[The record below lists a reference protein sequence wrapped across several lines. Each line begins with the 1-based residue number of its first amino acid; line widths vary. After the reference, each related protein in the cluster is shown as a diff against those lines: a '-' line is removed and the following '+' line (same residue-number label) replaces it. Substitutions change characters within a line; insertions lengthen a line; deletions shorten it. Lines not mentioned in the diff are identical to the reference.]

1 MQLPYLKLALGASI
15 VALAFILYLARY
27 VLSKPQGNETMAR
40 LSRAVQEGALA
51 FLLREYRYVLATVAV
66 LAVGIGVVGSM
77 RPDLPLG
84 WPTSIAF
91 VVGAIASTCAGF
103 LGMYIATRSN
113 ARTTA
118 AAQEGGVKAALDI
131 AISGGAVMG
140 LGVAGIGLLGLVI
153 VYKIFEGEAQIVN
166 GYAMGASLVALF
178 ARSGGGI
185 YTKGADMGADLVGK
199 VEAGIPEDDPRNPAV
214 IADNVGDNVG
224 DVAGLG
230 ADLLESYVE
239 SIIASLAVAAV
250 ISTVTPGSTF
260 VQAFPFMVAA
270 IGTLA
275 SVLGVMYVKKFAQ
288 ANPQQALMNGTYISA
303 ALTIIGILLYA
314 WAFGSDYTLD
324 SVKYSSWGP
333 AVAGILGILAGAVV
347 GFVSEYFTSGK
358 YKPVQDLAAGAQ
370 SGPAIAVTGGTAVGM
385 QSTAL
390 PVLVLGI
397 SVVLAYH
404 FAGMY
409 GVAIA
414 ALGMLA
420 TTGMVVAVDSYG
432 PIADNAG
439 GIAEMSHLDPSVRK
453 ITDNLDAVG
462 NTTAAIGKGFAI
474 GSAAFAAIGLLSAFM
489 LATHLSPE
497 DVSLLQPNILAGVL
511 IGGMLPFLFCSLLF
525 KAVGTCAY
533 AMIEEVRRQ
542 FRDTPGLREGREGV
556 HPDSTK
562 CVDIATKGAIRGM
575 MLPGLLAIGFPVV
588 IGIVLGPEGL
598 AGALV
603 GSIVTGVMLGIQT
616 ANSGGAMDNAKKYIE
631 EGHFGGKGSEAHKAA
646 VVGDTVGD
654 PLKDTV
660 GPSINILI
668 KLMCV
673 ISLVL
678 APLFAVQAASD
689 DLFAKYPGVEEWV
702 LDQAVETNQVGEFE
716 ADWVVVYANPEKEI
730 SVRGFAT
737 KEDMEKELTERA
749 AAAQPQEMSV
759 YGAYHKGLKLSQ
771 EWRVVPLLKPSES

>member
-1 MQLPYLKLALGASI
+1 MLDRFLVVSCVASACALVFVVYLIK
-15 VALAFILYLARY
+15 Y
-27 VLSKPQGNETMAR
+27 VLSKPQGNDTMVR
-40 LSRAVQEGALA
+40 LSKAIQEGALA
-51 FLLREYRYVLATVAV
+51 FLLREYRYVLSGVA
-66 LAVGIGVVGSM
+66 LIAIAIAVAGYM
-77 RPDLPLG
+77 RPDLSLG
-84 WPTSIAF
+84 WKTSVAF
-91 VVGAIASTCAGF
+91 VVGALASGMAGF
-103 LGMYIATRSN
+103 LGMFIATRSN

-118 AAQEGGVKAALDI
+118 AAESGGVKGALDV

-140 LGVAGIGLLGLVI
+140 MGVVGIALFGLAV
-153 VYKIFEGEAQIVN
+153 VYKIFDGDPQIVS

-239 SIIASLAVAAV
+239 SIIASLAVAFV
-250 ISTVTPGSTF
+250 IVPLGGDSMYLK
-260 VQAFPFMVAA
+260 AFPFFVAA
-270 IGTLA
+270 IGILA
-275 SVLGVMYVKKFAQ
+275 SIVGVMYVKMFAKS
-288 ANPQQALMNGTYISA
+288 NPQGALMNGTYISA
-303 ALTIIGILLYA
+303 ALAIVGVGVYA
-314 WAFGSDYTLD
+314 KLRGVGFTLD
-324 SVKYSSWGP
+324 GVEYQWWGP
-333 AVAGILGILAGAVV
+333 FAACVLGILSGGIV
-347 GFVSEYFTSGK
+347 GFVSEYFTSSK
-358 YKPVQDLAAGAQ
+358 YTPVKRLAKGAQ
-370 SGPAIAVTGGTAVGM
+370 SGPAIAVTEGTAVGM

-390 PVLVLGI
+390 PVIVLAI
-397 SVVLAYH
+397 AVVLSFQ

-439 GIAEMSHLDPSVRK
+439 GIAEMAHLDPKVRE

-489 LATHLSPE
+489 LAAQLQVH
-497 DVSLLQPNILAGVL
+497 DVSLLEPKILAGIL
-511 IGGMLPFLFCSLLF
+511 IGGMLPFLFSSMLF
-525 KAVGTCAY
+525 RAVGNCAD

-542 FRDTPGLREGREGV
+542 FKEIPGLREGQEGV
-556 HPDSTK
+556 EPDSTR
-562 CVDIATKGAIRGM
+562 CVDIATQGAIKGM
-575 MLPGLLAIGFPVV
+575 MLPGLLAIFFPVI
-588 IGIVLGPEGL
+588 IGVLLGAAGL
-598 AGALV
+598 AGMLV
-603 GSIVTGVMLGIQT
+603 GAIVTGVMLGIQT

-631 EGHFGGKGSEAHKAA
+631 EGNFGGKGSEAHKAA

-678 APLFAVQAASD
+678 APLF
-689 DLFAKYPGVEEWV
+689 
-702 LDQAVETNQVGEFE
+702 
-716 ADWVVVYANPEKEI
+716 I
-730 SVRGFAT
+730 
-737 KEDMEKELTERA
+737 
-749 AAAQPQEMSV
+749 
-759 YGAYHKGLKLSQ
+759 
-771 EWRVVPLLKPSES
+771 